1 MGGGKVIDSMDG
13 GARRAEE
20 VGAGL
25 GFALFPVRGRAE
37 QGDKRDA
44 Y

>member
-1 MGGGKVIDSMDG
+1 MGGE
-13 GARRAEE
+13 RE

-37 QGDKRDA
+37 QGDKRDDDLEA